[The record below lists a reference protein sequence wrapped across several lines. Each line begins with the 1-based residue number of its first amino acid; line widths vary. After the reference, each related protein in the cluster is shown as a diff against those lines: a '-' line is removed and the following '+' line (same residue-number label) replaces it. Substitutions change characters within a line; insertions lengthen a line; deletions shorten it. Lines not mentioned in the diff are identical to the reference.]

1 MSQTDYKTVY
11 NGDDLVIGTFNISV
25 EGEEDTIVVSIGH
38 LSDDGTQVTV
48 CEHLRGPY
56 TGGKDSKHSLS
67 FFL

>member
-1 MSQTDYKTVY
+1 
-11 NGDDLVIGTFNISV
+11 VIGTFNISV

-56 TGGKDSKHSLS
+56 TGGKDSKPSLS

>member
-1 MSQTDYKTVY
+1 MFEILCLDC
-11 NGDDLVIGTFNISV
+11 
-25 EGEEDTIVVSIGH
+25 EEDTIVVSIGH

-56 TGGKDSKHSLS
+56 TGGKDSKTSLS